1 MPVKPHLDVDD
12 DTGHDTPARR
22 GARPDVG
29 LPGAAGPRAPHQPGL
44 LARRGGRA
52 PTPCPRTGPVILAPV
67 HRSFMDFFVV
77 SEVTPRKIFYMAK
90 DEMWKSPLFGS
101 FLESVGAFPVH
112 RDGADRLALERAQD
126 VLERGD
132 VLILFPE
139 GTRRAGPVVE
149 DLHEGAAFL
158 AARTG
163 AAIVP
168 IGIGGTAEAM
178 PKGSKFVRPV
188 KVHIV
193 VGPPD
198 RRPRALGPGPGAAD
212 PGPRAHR
219 AAACRAPKPLRRR
232 RTTGHATSPSA
243 TIEPTAEATNPSSTR
258 WGRYVKCTRDV
269 PAGTATAWIRPSG
282 RTRAA

>member
-1 MPVKPHLDVDD
+1 MPVKPHLDVDHE
-12 DTGHDTPARR
+12 TGTNRRSAGVRVPSVVYRVLRLLVHLINRAYWRVEVQGADAVPA
-22 GARPDVG
+22 
-29 LPGAAGPRAPHQPGL
+29 
-44 LARRGGRA
+44 
-52 PTPCPRTGPVILAPV
+52 TGPVILAPV

-77 SEVTPRKIFYMAK
+77 SEVTKRKIFYMTK
-90 DEMWKSPLFGS
+90 EEMWKTPLLGS
-101 FLESVGAFPVH
+101 ILDSVGAFPVH

-139 GTRRAGPVVE
+139 GTRRAGPVID

-193 VGPPD
+193 VGSAIPAPERSARGRVPRTQVHALTEQLCGELQTLYD
-198 RRPRALGPGPGAAD
+198 DAEQRAKPRPR
-212 PGPRAHR
+212 
-219 AAACRAPKPLRRR
+219 
-232 RTTGHATSPSA
+232 
-243 TIEPTAEATNPSSTR
+243 PTR
-258 WGRYVKCTRDV
+258 
-269 PAGTATAWIRPSG
+269 
-282 RTRAA
+282 